1 MKLQHYNE
9 INNVYFITTI
19 TKNRKPIFNDKLACD
34 LFINLI
40 TYYKLKYSCKIYAFV
55 IMPNHIH
62 FIIQI
67 SNNISISTFMK
78 LLKGTFSRYYNELSK
93 NNSTS
98 IFQEGFYD
106 NIIKNEF
113 ELNSII
119 DYIHNNL
126 IKANI
131 AYEYKNYFYSSYNF
145 FYENDKTFNL
155 LLI

>member
-9 INNVYFITTI
+9 LNNVYFITTI

-113 ELNSII
+113 ELSSVMN
-119 DYIHNNL
+119 YIHNNP

-131 AYEYKNYFYSSYNF
+131 AYEYKDYFYSSYTF